1 MLKRNKGVN
10 QPMSERLNRDY
21 IEAMTLEQ
29 VNEVTPE
36 TSSNMPE
43 LDQFHP
49 ETDSETVARAA
60 LKLPAD

>member
-1 MLKRNKGVN
+1 
-10 QPMSERLNRDY
+10 MSERLNRDY